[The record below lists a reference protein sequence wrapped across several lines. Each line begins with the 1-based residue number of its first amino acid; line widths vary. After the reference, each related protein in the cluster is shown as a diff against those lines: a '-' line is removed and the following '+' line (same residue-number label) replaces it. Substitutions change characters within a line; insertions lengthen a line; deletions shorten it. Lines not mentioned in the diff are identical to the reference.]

1 MKFLCILL
9 ILGSMESGR
18 SAPFDISDTKVFS
31 SHLDCASN
39 YEAGNKIECKFH
51 LKNNDQG
58 DYSVLKWRTLLDGL
72 RSNCLTVITN
82 GEKLKYDSIYLKR
95 SAPGPDQYLHVKPG
109 QTVSSIF
116 DVSDAYDMTKAGL
129 YSIAVD
135 TNLEIFSCLLDCP
148 PSFKTIDKIECK
160 FLLRNNGKQDY
171 SVLKWRTPLDGLRS
185 DCLTV
190 NTNGKKLRYDGV
202 YMKRSAPGPDQYLL
216 VKPGQT
222 VSSTFD
228 ISDAYDM
235 TKAGLYSMVVDTYL
249 EYVMD
254 IKNNPQRAKIWF
266 GKTFMKARKVFLDMK
281 MKSAQTEMIYIFDGK
296 HCKKS
301 VFAYTYLGSQE
312 IFLCKAFNEAE
323 TLVGFDTK
331 AGIVIH
337 ELSHA
342 LSYRDDVTYGTD
354 SCKKLAKRKAKKALK
369 NADNYEYY
377 VESAPNV

>member
-1 MKFLCILL
+1 M
-9 ILGSMESGR
+9 
-18 SAPFDISDTKVFS
+18 
-31 SHLDCASN
+31 
-39 YEAGNKIECKFH
+39 
-51 LKNNDQG
+51 
-58 DYSVLKWRTLLDGL
+58 
-72 RSNCLTVITN
+72 
-82 GEKLKYDSIYLKR
+82 
-95 SAPGPDQYLHVKPG
+95 
-109 QTVSSIF
+109 
-116 DVSDAYDMTKAGL
+116 
-129 YSIAVD
+129 
-135 TNLEIFSCLLDCP
+135 
-148 PSFKTIDKIECK
+148 
-160 FLLRNNGKQDY
+160 RNNGKQDY

-249 EYVMD
+249 EYVMGSVIKKPVIQSNIVHLKSSSVSYEIVDGSFMKRTLGQRARSLERSNEIHEESLTREGLDVEFDRRGEESNEIKYSIQGGSKALRDETEVAILAANTKIKSAIQD
-254 IKNNPQRAKIWF
+254 ITNNPQRAKIWF

-281 MKSAQTEMIYIFDGK
+281 RKSAQTEMIYIFDGEY
-296 HCKKS
+296 CKKS

-342 LSYRDDVTYGTD
+342 LSYRDDVTYGTE
-354 SCKKLAKRKAKKALK
+354 SCKKLAKRKAKKAVK